1 MIIVSFPTLRYMLYF
16 SLDYRI
22 CLLMLKIVSAAI
34 RRLHRVTEIEMQ
46 KKLSKYLAESD
57 DREGH

>member
-1 MIIVSFPTLRYMLYF
+1 
-16 SLDYRI
+16 
-22 CLLMLKIVSAAI
+22 MLKIVSAAI

-57 DREGH
+57 DREGHWNDDWLTMAQQQQLTVQQK